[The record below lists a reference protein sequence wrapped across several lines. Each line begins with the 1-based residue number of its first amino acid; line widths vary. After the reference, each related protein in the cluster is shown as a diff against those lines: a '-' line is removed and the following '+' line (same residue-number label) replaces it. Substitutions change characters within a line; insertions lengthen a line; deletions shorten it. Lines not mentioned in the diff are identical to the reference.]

1 MKFLAKIFNKYNYK
15 NKIYKN
21 NHIEKIGFICM
32 TNNLE
37 VPTYFSNVDLSIL
50 DEGKIIKEGD
60 ILTVL
65 NDDSMLNKL
74 GFRLPFMI
82 DLSLKL
88 KYYNL
93 VDKIILNQKEMVEM
107 LWK

>member
-1 MKFLAKIFNKYNYK
+1 
-15 NKIYKN
+15 
-21 NHIEKIGFICM
+21 M

>member
-1 MKFLAKIFNKYNYK
+1 
-15 NKIYKN
+15 
-21 NHIEKIGFICM
+21 M

-74 GFRLPFMI
+74 GFRQPFMI